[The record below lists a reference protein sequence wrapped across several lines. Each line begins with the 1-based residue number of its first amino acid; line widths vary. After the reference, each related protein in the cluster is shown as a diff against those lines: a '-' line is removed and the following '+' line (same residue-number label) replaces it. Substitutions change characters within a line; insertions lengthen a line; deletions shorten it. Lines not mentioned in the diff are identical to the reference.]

1 MLVAGLQASQRL
13 RYLYPPIAP
22 PHNQLLH
29 QQRAPIWHD
38 CVLSS
43 IGVAHLSPSFHLP
56 QLHLEVVLD
65 TLASVSV
72 HSPSSSCILHSSR
85 PDSRLRYPR
94 SRSTDRCSQPMDI
107 PECSLLSH
115 SLYIEVGRFN
125 RHRNRAKKST
135 WSYNHSY
142 NILRSNMGMNM
153 SFLPHYILIIIT

>member
-1 MLVAGLQASQRL
+1 MLAVGLQASQPP

-29 QQRAPIWHD
+29 QQRAPIWHG
-38 CVLSS
+38 CGLFS
-43 IGVAHLSPSFHLP
+43 IGVAHLSPSFLLP
-56 QLHLEVVLD
+56 LLHLGVILG

-85 PDSRLRYPR
+85 PDSRLRCPR
-94 SRSTDRCSQPMDI
+94 SISTDRCSQPMDI
-107 PECSLLSH
+107 PECSLPSH

-125 RHRNRAKKST
+125 HHHSRVKKST